1 MSNKVSQIE
10 EGILLSTFTGR
21 IDLDS
26 VNEFVTNVE
35 PYLDG
40 PSPTLHFLVDATN
53 EERWSTQARREF
65 TKIFDSESYGK
76 VGIINAGRATRVI
89 ARFLMIATNRND
101 SVRFFDSESDA
112 LAWLKE

>member
-1 MSNKVSQIE
+1 MSNTIRQLE
-10 EGILLSTFTGR
+10 EGILLSSFRGK

-40 PSPTLHFLVDATN
+40 ASSVLHFIVDANN
-53 EERWSTQARREF
+53 EERWSLSARREF
-65 TKIFDSESYGK
+65 TKIFDSKSYGK
-76 VGIINAGRATRVI
+76 VGILNAERVTRIVATFLMVATR
-89 ARFLMIATNRND
+89 RKD
-101 SVRFFDSESDA
+101 SVRFFDNESDA